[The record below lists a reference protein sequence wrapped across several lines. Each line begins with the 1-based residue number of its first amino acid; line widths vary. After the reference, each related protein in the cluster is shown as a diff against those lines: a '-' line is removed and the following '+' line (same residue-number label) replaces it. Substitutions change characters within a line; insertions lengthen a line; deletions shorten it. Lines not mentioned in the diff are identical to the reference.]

1 MGLQVA
7 IIFIGKSPFHIVN
20 DGLTGEQWGICFGF
34 SKITFVVSFI
44 VKLIPLENLI
54 DKFLVP
60 KIEEKDINENEIPND
75 IQDLKV
81 LDIFNEGDI
90 DKVEISKRKNKRQ
103 GSNRL
108 INRENNTKRAT
119 ISSRLGS
126 YKNLSIYGV

>member
-1 MGLQVA
+1 M
-7 IIFIGKSPFHIVN
+7 
-20 DGLTGEQWGICFGF
+20 
-34 SKITFVVSFI
+34 
-44 VKLIPLENLI
+44 
-54 DKFLVP
+54 
-60 KIEEKDINENEIPND
+60 
-75 IQDLKV
+75 KV